1 MGGHKRKQNFKT
13 KLKFMRKMSIK
24 EKNQANG
31 ALFFSFIF
39 LYISSEKKYII
50 PINNPLSRMCILIFF
65 FFFYLAF
72 YIPDIWR
79 TAKSFFRKFLL
90 FVTQEVCDQGQNNFT
105 GHAKRKLL

>member
-39 LYISSEKKYII
+39 LYVSSEKKYII

-65 FFFYLAF
+65 FFFLFSLLYSRYLA
-72 YIPDIWR
+72 DCQ
-79 TAKSFFRKFLL
+79 KFF
-90 FVTQEVCDQGQNNFT
+90 
-105 GHAKRKLL
+105 